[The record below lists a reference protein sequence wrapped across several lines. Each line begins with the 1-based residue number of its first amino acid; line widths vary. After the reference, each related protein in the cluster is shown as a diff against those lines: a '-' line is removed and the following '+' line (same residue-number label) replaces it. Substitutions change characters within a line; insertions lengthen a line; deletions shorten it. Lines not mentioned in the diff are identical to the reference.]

1 MILLPV
7 KDPAESVVVEFV
19 FLEFDGAP
27 SLASVSIAP
36 VGAADPAA
44 AAMLDGV
51 GQIVGASVF
60 QRVKSGLP
68 GVSYKLRCEAT
79 RGDDVRVIAAVLPV
93 REA

>member
-19 FLEFDGAP
+19 FAELDSAP

-36 VGAADPAA
+36 IGATDPSA
-44 AAMLDGV
+44 AAMLDGAA
-51 GQIVGASVF
+51 QIVGASVF
-60 QRVKSGLP
+60 QRVKSGLS

-79 RGDDVRVIAAVLPV
+79 RGDDVRVIAAALPV